1 MTIDTYSYPPCGTN
15 KKIKFYCPD
24 MVADIEKIE
33 RMLQGEQRV
42 ACLDFVRKLL
52 EKHPNHSVPLFY
64 NAILN
69 LQLSDEH
76 KAEEAVNL
84 FLEKHPELPAA
95 HALKST
101 LEASLG
107 KADEAINELQTALEK
122 TEERLHP
129 SLYDAFGAVGQMLLM
144 TGKVL
149 GARSHFTLQSNLAPE
164 DDNMPMQM
172 LMRLNNSPE
181 IPIFL
186 KQDLSLAE
194 CPAEFPK
201 KDEFN
206 KALQDAAQGLWRKGL
221 AQFEELRSGAPRN
234 PAILENIAA
243 LQFSLGQDDVA
254 AKTLHT
260 YASAEQ
266 RSDFEAATEA
276 EALAKALSD
285 QDEEQIDVVNA
296 SMPIKEMEPLLEKL
310 RVEERAEH
318 LPIDLSQLG
327 TEESPPPR
335 AAYLLLD
342 KPRAASGVGLTLEN
356 VSSVLGELLIYGKE
370 TDRAARVEF
379 TSAKGPLFDEAVST
393 LKDICGDTIEP
404 NVEENVQGRIFA
416 LQDLMNWQW
425 RLPDDTPN
433 DVRNELMTQKRREV
447 ILDKW
452 VNFPLQTLNGKTP
465 LEASKDSEL
474 RLPLAAEV
482 LTLEMVGQQEKWKF
496 DFSELREK
504 LNLPGAGTLPTEGL
518 DVLNVP
524 ITRLHRLPVSELS
537 DEDLIQG
544 YGRSVIRGLSKAVEI
559 LATELLQR
567 ESLAGQIDKSQ
578 LYGEL
583 ARTAADSDQALGYL
597 KKAQEESLK
606 QGTSPGL
613 WMVAELSMRFER
625 REMQEAQMLMQTLM
639 SKHAQEPQTAQ
650 ALFGV
655 LQRFGLITP
664 DGRMVGGMPG
674 GPGGPPPAPSGPEAG
689 GGLWTPDAPAAPPA
703 APPQGAPPAAGGGE
717 EKKSGL
723 WLPGMD

>member
-1 MTIDTYSYPPCGTN
+1 MTIDAYAYPPCGTN

-42 ACLDFVRKLL
+42 ACLDFVRKML
-52 EKHPNHSVPLFY
+52 EKHPDHSVPLFY

-84 FLEKHPELPAA
+84 FLEKHPENPAA
-95 HALKST
+95 HALKAT

-107 KADEAINELQTALEK
+107 KGDEAIDELQTALEK

-149 GARSHFTLQSNLAPE
+149 GARSHFTLQSNLAPD

-172 LMRLNNSPE
+172 LMRLNNAPE

-194 CPAEFPK
+194 CPADFPR

-221 AQFEELRSGAPRN
+221 KQFEDLRAGAPRN

-260 YASAEQ
+260 YAVAEQ
-266 RSDFEAATEA
+266 RNDFETATEA
-276 EALAKALSD
+276 EALAKALTD
-285 QDEEQIDVVNA
+285 QDEAQIDVVNA
-296 SMPIKEMEPLLEKL
+296 SMSIHEMEPLLEKL
-310 RVEERAEH
+310 RVDERCEH

-342 KPRAASGVGLTLEN
+342 KPRAASGVDITLEN
-356 VSSVLGELLIYGKE
+356 VSSVLGELLVFGKE
-370 TDRAARVEF
+370 TDRPARIEF
-379 TSAKGPLFDEAVST
+379 TSAKGPSFDEAIST
-393 LKDICGDTIEP
+393 LKEICGDTIDSTVSED
-404 NVEENVQGRIFA
+404 VQGRIFA

-433 DVRNELMTQKRREV
+433 EVRTRLMTEKRREV
-447 ILDKW
+447 ILENW

-465 LEASKDSEL
+465 LEASKDTEL

-496 DFSELREK
+496 DFSELKEK
-504 LNLPGAGTLPTEGL
+504 LSLPTAGTLPIENL
-518 DVLNVP
+518 DVLNLP

-537 DEDLIQG
+537 DQDLIQG
-544 YGRSVIRGLSKAVEI
+544 YGRSVIRGLNKAVEI
-559 LATELLQR
+559 LANELLVR
-567 ESLAGQIDKSQ
+567 ESLKGQIDRSQ

-583 ARTAADSDQALGYL
+583 ARTATDSDQALAYL
-597 KKAQEESLK
+597 KKAQEEAVQ
-606 QGTSPGL
+606 QGRSPGL

-639 SKHAQEPQTAQ
+639 SKYAQEPQTAQ

-664 DGRMVGGMPG
+664 DGRMAGMPA
-674 GPGGPPPAPSGPEAG
+674 GPPPAQSGPEAG
-689 GGLWTPDAPAAPPA
+689 GGLWTPGAPAGPPPQA
-703 APPQGAPPAAGGGE
+703 APQQAAGE

>member
-1 MTIDTYSYPPCGTN
+1 MTIDAYAYPPCGTN

-42 ACLDFVRKLL
+42 ACLDFVRKML
-52 EKHPNHSVPLFY
+52 EKHPDHSVPLFY

-84 FLEKHPELPAA
+84 FLEKHPENPAA
-95 HALKST
+95 HALKAT

-107 KADEAINELQTALEK
+107 KGDEAIDELQTALEK

-149 GARSHFTLQSNLAPE
+149 GARSHFTLQSNLAPD

-172 LMRLNNSPE
+172 LMRLNNAPE

-194 CPAEFPK
+194 CPADFPRK
-201 KDEFN
+201 EEFN

-221 AQFEELRSGAPRN
+221 KQFEELRVGAPRN

-260 YASAEQ
+260 YAVAEQ
-266 RSDFEAATEA
+266 RSDFETATEA
-276 EALAKALSD
+276 EALAKALTD
-285 QDEEQIDVVNA
+285 QDEAQIDVVNA
-296 SMPIKEMEPLLEKL
+296 AMSIHEMEPLLEKL
-310 RVEERAEH
+310 RVDERCEH

-342 KPRAASGVGLTLEN
+342 KPRAASGVDITLES
-356 VSSVLGELLIYGKE
+356 VSSVLGELLVFGKE
-370 TDRAARVEF
+370 TDRPARIEF
-379 TSAKGPLFDEAVST
+379 TSAKSPSFDEAIST
-393 LKDICGDTIEP
+393 LKEICGDTIDSTVNED
-404 NVEENVQGRIFA
+404 VQGRIFA

-433 DVRNELMTQKRREV
+433 DVRNRLMAEKRREV
-447 ILDKW
+447 ILENW

-465 LEASKDSEL
+465 LEASKDTEL

-482 LTLEMVGQQEKWKF
+482 LTLEMVGQQEKWTF
-496 DFSELREK
+496 DFTELKEK
-504 LNLPGAGTLPTEGL
+504 LSLPTVGTLPIENL
-518 DVLNVP
+518 DVLNLP

-537 DEDLIQG
+537 DQDLIQG
-544 YGRSVIRGLSKAVEI
+544 YGRSVIRGLNKAVEI
-559 LATELLQR
+559 LANELLVR
-567 ESLAGQIDKSQ
+567 ESLKDQIDRSQ

-583 ARTAADSDQALGYL
+583 ARTATDSEQALAYL
-597 KKAQEESLK
+597 KKAQEEAVQ
-606 QGTSPGL
+606 QGRSPGL

-639 SKHAQEPQTAQ
+639 SKYAQEPQTAQ

-664 DGRMVGGMPG
+664 DGRMAGMPA
-674 GPGGPPPAPSGPEAG
+674 GPPPAQSGPEAG
-689 GGLWTPDAPAAPPA
+689 GGLWTPDAPTGPPPQAAP
-703 APPQGAPPAAGGGE
+703 QQAAGGGE

>member
-1 MTIDTYSYPPCGTN
+1 MTIDAYSYPPCGTN

-24 MVADIEKIE
+24 MIADIEKIE

-42 ACLDFVRKLL
+42 ACLEFVRKLL
-52 EKHPNHSVPLFY
+52 EKYPNHSVPLYY
-64 NAILN
+64 NAVLN
-69 LQLSDEH
+69 LQLSDEQH
-76 KAEEAVNL
+76 AEAAVNL
-84 FLEKHPELPAA
+84 FLEHHPDNPAA
-95 HALKST
+95 HALKAT
-101 LEASLG
+101 LEAALG
-107 KADEAINELQTALEK
+107 KGDSAIDELQTSLEK

-172 LMRLNNSPE
+172 LMRLNHAPE

-194 CPAEFPK
+194 CPADFPRK
-201 KDEFN
+201 EEFN
-206 KALQDAAQGLWRKGL
+206 KALQDAAQGLWRRGL
-221 AQFEELRSGAPRN
+221 AQFEELRAGAPRN
-234 PAILENIAA
+234 PAILENIAS
-243 LQFSLGQDDVA
+243 LQFSLGQDDTA

-260 YASAEQ
+260 YAVAEQ
-266 RSDFEAATEA
+266 RADFEAATEA
-276 EALAKALSD
+276 EALAKALTD
-285 QDEEQIDVVNA
+285 QEEEQIDVVNA
-296 SMPIKEMEPLLEKL
+296 SMPIKEMEQLLEKL
-310 RVEERAEH
+310 RVDERAEY

-327 TEESPPPR
+327 TEDTPPPR

-342 KPRAASGVGLTLEN
+342 KARTASDADLTLDTI
-356 VSSVLGELLIYGKE
+356 SSVLGEVLVFGKE

-379 TSAKGPLFDEAVST
+379 TSAKGPRFDQAIEL
-393 LKDICGDTIEP
+393 LKEICGDTIEP
-404 NVEENVQGRIFA
+404 TVEEHVQGRIFA

-425 RLPDDTPN
+425 RLPDDIKPET
-433 DVRNELMTQKRREV
+433 RSRLMAEKRSEI
-447 ILDKW
+447 ILEQW
-452 VNFPLQTLNGKTP
+452 VNFPLKTLNGKSP
-465 LEASKDSEL
+465 LEASKDADL

-496 DFSELREK
+496 DFGKLREK
-504 LNLPGAGTLPTEGL
+504 LNLPGGGLLPLEGL
-518 DVLNVP
+518 DVVSLP
-524 ITRLHRLPVSELS
+524 ITRLHRVPAAQLS
-537 DEDLIQG
+537 DQDLVQA
-544 YGRSVIRGLSKAVEI
+544 YGRSVIRGLNKAVEHF
-559 LATELLQR
+559 AHELLNR
-567 ESLAGQIDKSQ
+567 DSLKDQIDRAQ

-583 ARTAADSDQALGYL
+583 ARTAPESDEALDYL
-597 KKAQEESLK
+597 QKAQAEAIA
-606 QGTSPGL
+606 QGQSPGL

-625 REMQEAQMLMQTLM
+625 REMMEAQQLMQTLM

-664 DGRMVGGMPG
+664 DGRMAGGMPAG
-674 GPGGPPPAPSGPEAG
+674 GPPAGGPPPEAA

-703 APPQGAPPAAGGGE
+703 APSPQAPPAGGGE

>member
-1 MTIDTYSYPPCGTN
+1 MTIDAYSYPPCGTN

-42 ACLDFVRKLL
+42 ACLDFVRKML
-52 EKHPNHSVPLFY
+52 EKHPDHSVPLFY

-84 FLEKHPELPAA
+84 FLEKHPDNPAA
-95 HALKST
+95 HALKAT

-107 KADEAINELQTALEK
+107 KGDEAIDELQTALEK

-149 GARSHFTLQSNLAPE
+149 GARSHFTLQSNLAPD

-194 CPAEFPK
+194 CPADFPR

-221 AQFEELRSGAPRN
+221 HQFEELRAGAPRN

-243 LQFSLGQDDVA
+243 LQFSLGQDEVA

-260 YASAEQ
+260 YAVAEQ
-266 RSDFEAATEA
+266 RSDFETATEA
-276 EALAKALSD
+276 EALAKALTD
-285 QDEEQIDVVNA
+285 QVEEQIDVVNA
-296 SMPIKEMEPLLEKL
+296 SMPIKEMESLLEKL
-310 RVEERAEH
+310 RVDERCEH
-318 LPIDLSQLG
+318 LPVDLSQLG
-327 TEESPPPR
+327 TEDSPPPR

-342 KPRAASGVGLTLEN
+342 KPRTASGAELTLET
-356 VSSVLGELLIYGKE
+356 VSSVLGELLVFGKE
-370 TDRAARVEF
+370 TDRSARIEF
-379 TSAKGPLFDEAVST
+379 TSAKGPLFDEAISA
-393 LKDICGDTIEP
+393 LKEICGDAIDPTVSED
-404 NVEENVQGRIFA
+404 VQGRIFA

-425 RLPDDTPN
+425 RLPDDAPN
-433 DVRNELMTQKRREV
+433 DVRNQLMTEKRRQV
-447 ILDKW
+447 ILEDW
-452 VNFPLQTLNGKTP
+452 VNFPLQTLSGKTP

-504 LNLPGAGTLPTEGL
+504 LSLPGAGTLSSENL
-518 DVLNVP
+518 DVLNLP
-524 ITRLHRLPVSELS
+524 ITRLHRLPVAELS

-544 YGRSVIRGLSKAVEI
+544 YGRSVIRGLNKAVEL
-559 LATELLQR
+559 LANELLVR
-567 ESLAGQIDKSQ
+567 ESLKDQIDRSQ

-583 ARTAADSDQALGYL
+583 ARTATDGDEALGFL
-597 KKAQEESLK
+597 KKAQEEAVA
-606 QGTSPGL
+606 QGRSPGL

-639 SKHAQEPQTAQ
+639 SKYAQEPQTAQ
-650 ALFGV
+650 ALFSV

-664 DGRMVGGMPG
+664 DGRMAGGMPA
-674 GPGGPPPAPSGPEAG
+674 GPPPAQSGPEAG
-689 GGLWTPDAPAAPPA
+689 GGLWTPGAPAGPPPQT
-703 APPQGAPPAAGGGE
+703 APPQGAPPAADPAE